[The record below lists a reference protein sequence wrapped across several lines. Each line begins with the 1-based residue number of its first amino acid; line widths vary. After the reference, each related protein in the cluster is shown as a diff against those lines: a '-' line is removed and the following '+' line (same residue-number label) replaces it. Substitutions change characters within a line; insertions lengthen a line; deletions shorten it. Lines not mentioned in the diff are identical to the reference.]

1 VGRFQAAVDRM
12 NAALDKTFGEPA
24 TVTNANVTDQPI
36 TVIYSAPYIRAGV
49 AGLAVEQ
56 PDHLMAILAAYVAAY
71 GIGHGSTITRGGVA
85 YAVYSE
91 RPDGMPDGFIEFVV
105 RPT

>member
-1 VGRFQAAVDRM
+1 M
-12 NAALDKTFGEPA
+12 NTAIAKTFGEAA
-24 TVTNANVTDQPI
+24 TVTNVTATDQPI

-56 PDHLMAILAAYVAAY
+56 PDHLMAIPAADVAAY

-91 RPDGMPDGFIEFVV
+91 RPDRMLDGFIEFVV